1 MKLAFASFFLLNTC
15 FKECMKLSQIKIAQL
30 INEADEELGDL
41 DSASSTD
48 DGGDGETLVSLWD
61 QNSDSSS
68 SYRPIQNFSVK
79 QVGDEYEVSTVV
91 NDKRTVQE
99 KISKDELDK
108 TYVVSADGK
117 PDAEGYVAYTLRETV
132 EAFQYQGD
140 SKIVNNGEDH
150 ATLMKGD
157 YLVKKPEGDS
167 FKYMVVHQAEF
178 ESKYSEIV

>member
-1 MKLAFASFFLLNTC
+1 
-15 FKECMKLSQIKIAQL
+15 MKLSQIKIAHL
-30 INEADEELGDL
+30 FNEADEELDNL
-41 DSASSTD
+41 DSASKND
-48 DGGDGETLVSLWD
+48 DGADGETLVSLWD

-68 SYRPIQNFSVK
+68 SYRPIENFYVRK
-79 QVGDEYEVSTVV
+79 IGDDYEVSTVV
-91 NDKRTVQE
+91 NDKRTVKG
-99 KISKDELDK
+99 KIPKEELDK
-108 TYVVSADGK
+108 TYVISADGK

-140 SKIVNNGEDH
+140 SKIVNNGADH

-167 FKYMVVHQAEF
+167 FEYMVVHQAEF